1 MPIKKYANARPTGR
15 DNTSDYSVSTN
26 SDYSVN
32 SDYSETINNIHNN
45 TSDYSAINSD
55 YTVIQ
60 SSDLIL
66 RTLTK
71 MSPAYKKGKERRQAD
86 PLAWRIDKLIRRLR
100 PMLSADRF
108 LEITREFA
116 TLDTMEKVA
125 LTHKLEEWLKVAHGG
140 KGT

>member
-1 MPIKKYANARPTGR
+1 MPIKKYANARPLGR

-45 TSDYSAINSD
+45 TSDYSVTQAA
-55 YTVIQ
+55 
-60 SSDLIL
+60 DLISH
-66 RTLTK
+66 TLTK

-86 PLAWRIDKLIRRLR
+86 PLGWRIEKLIRRLR

-108 LEITREFA
+108 LEVNKQFA

-125 LTHKLEEWLKVAHGG
+125 LAHKLEEWLKVAHGG

>member
-1 MPIKKYANARPTGR
+1 MPIRKYANARPLGR
-15 DNTSDYSVSTN
+15 DNTSDYSVST
-26 SDYSVN
+26 N

-45 TSDYSAINSD
+45 TSDYSVTQAA
-55 YTVIQ
+55 
-60 SSDLIL
+60 DLIST
-66 RTLTK
+66 TLTR

-86 PLAWRIDKLIRRLR
+86 PLAWRIDKLIRRLS

-108 LEITREFA
+108 LEITKQFA

-125 LTHKLEEWLKVAHGG
+125 LAHKLEEWLKVAHGG

>member
-1 MPIKKYANARPTGR
+1 MPIKRYANARPLGR
-15 DNTSDYSVSTN
+15 DNTSDYSVST
-26 SDYSVN
+26 N

-45 TSDYSAINSD
+45 TSDYSVTQAA
-55 YTVIQ
+55 
-60 SSDLIL
+60 DLISH
-66 RTLTK
+66 TLTK

-86 PLAWRIDKLIRRLR
+86 PLGWRIEKLIRRLR

-108 LEITREFA
+108 LEVTKQFA

-125 LTHKLEEWLKVAHGG
+125 LAHKLEQWLEVAHGG

>member
-1 MPIKKYANARPTGR
+1 MPIRKYANARPLGR
-15 DNTSDYSVSTN
+15 DNTSDYSVST
-26 SDYSVN
+26 N

-45 TSDYSAINSD
+45 TSDYSVTQAA
-55 YTVIQ
+55 
-60 SSDLIL
+60 DLIST
-66 RTLTK
+66 TLTR

-108 LEITREFA
+108 LEITKQFA
-116 TLDTMEKVA
+116 TLDTMERVA
-125 LTHKLEEWLKVAHGG
+125 LAHKLEEWLKVAHGG

>member
-1 MPIKKYANARPTGR
+1 MPIKKYANARPLGR
-15 DNTSDYSVSTN
+15 DNTSDYSVST
-26 SDYSVN
+26 N

-45 TSDYSAINSD
+45 TSDYSVTQAA
-55 YTVIQ
+55 
-60 SSDLIL
+60 DLISH
-66 RTLTK
+66 TLTK

-86 PLAWRIDKLIRRLR
+86 PLGWRIEKLIRRLR

-108 LEITREFA
+108 LEVNKQFA

-125 LTHKLEEWLKVAHGG
+125 LAHKLEEWLKVAHGG

>member
-1 MPIKKYANARPTGR
+1 MPIKKYANARPLGR

-45 TSDYSAINSD
+45 TSDYSVTQAA
-55 YTVIQ
+55 
-60 SSDLIL
+60 DLISH
-66 RTLTK
+66 TLTK

-86 PLAWRIDKLIRRLR
+86 PLGWRIEKLIRRLR

-108 LEITREFA
+108 LEVNKQFA

-125 LTHKLEEWLKVAHGG
+125 LAHKLEQWLEVAHGG

>member
-1 MPIKKYANARPTGR
+1 MPIRRYANARPLGR
-15 DNTSDYSVSTN
+15 DNTSDYSVN
-26 SDYSVN
+26 SV
-32 SDYSETINNIHNN
+32 YSETINNIHNN
-45 TSDYSAINSD
+45 TSDYSAISD
-55 YTVIQ
+55 YSVTQ
-60 SSDLIL
+60 AADLIS

-108 LEITREFA
+108 LEITKQFA

-125 LTHKLEEWLKVAHGG
+125 LAHKLEQWLEVAHGG

>member
-1 MPIKKYANARPTGR
+1 MPIRRYANARPLGR

-45 TSDYSAINSD
+45 TSDYSVTQAA
-55 YTVIQ
+55 
-60 SSDLIL
+60 DLIST
-66 RTLTK
+66 TLTR

-116 TLDTMEKVA
+116 TLDTMERVA
-125 LTHKLEEWLKVAHGG
+125 LAHKLEEWLKVAHGG

>member
-1 MPIKKYANARPTGR
+1 MPIKKYANARPLGR

-32 SDYSETINNIHNN
+32 GDYSETINNIHNN
-45 TSDYSAINSD
+45 TSDYSVNSD
-55 YTVIQ
+55 YSVTQ
-60 SSDLIL
+60 AADLIST
-66 RTLTK
+66 TLTK

-86 PLAWRIDKLIRRLR
+86 PLGWRIEKLIRRLR
-100 PMLSADRF
+100 PMLSSDRF
-108 LEITREFA
+108 LEITKEFA

-125 LTHKLEEWLKVAHGG
+125 LAHKLEEWLKVAHGG

>member
-1 MPIKKYANARPTGR
+1 MPIKRYANARPLGR
-15 DNTSDYSVSTN
+15 DNTSDYSVST
-26 SDYSVN
+26 N

-45 TSDYSAINSD
+45 TSDYSVTQAA
-55 YTVIQ
+55 
-60 SSDLIL
+60 DLIST
-66 RTLTK
+66 TLTK

-86 PLAWRIDKLIRRLR
+86 PLGWRIDKLIRRLR

-108 LEITREFA
+108 LEVNKQFA

-125 LTHKLEEWLKVAHGG
+125 LAHKLEEWLKVAHGG

>member
-1 MPIKKYANARPTGR
+1 MPIKRYANARPLGR
-15 DNTSDYSVSTN
+15 DNTSDYSVST
-26 SDYSVN
+26 N

-45 TSDYSAINSD
+45 TSDYSVTQAA
-55 YTVIQ
+55 
-60 SSDLIL
+60 DLIS

-86 PLAWRIDKLIRRLR
+86 PLGWRIDKLIRRLR

-108 LEITREFA
+108 LEVNKQFA

-125 LTHKLEEWLKVAHGG
+125 LAHKLEEWLKVAHGG

>member
-1 MPIKKYANARPTGR
+1 MPIKKYANARPLGR
-15 DNTSDYSVSTN
+15 DNTSDYSVST
-26 SDYSVN
+26 N

-45 TSDYSAINSD
+45 TSDYSVTQAA
-55 YTVIQ
+55 
-60 SSDLIL
+60 DLIST
-66 RTLTK
+66 TLTR

-108 LEITREFA
+108 LEITKQFA
-116 TLDTMEKVA
+116 TLDTMERVA
-125 LTHKLEEWLKVAHGG
+125 LAHKLEQWLEVAHGG

>member
-1 MPIKKYANARPTGR
+1 MPIKPYANARPLGR

-32 SDYSETINNIHNN
+32 SAYSETINNIHNN
-45 TSDYSAINSD
+45 TSDYSVTQAA
-55 YTVIQ
+55 
-60 SSDLIL
+60 DLISH
-66 RTLTK
+66 TLTK

-86 PLAWRIDKLIRRLR
+86 PLGWRIEKLIRRLR

-108 LEITREFA
+108 LEINKQFA

-125 LTHKLEEWLKVAHGG
+125 LAHKLEEWLKVAHGG

>member
-1 MPIKKYANARPTGR
+1 MPIKKYANARPLGR
-15 DNTSDYSVSTN
+15 DNTSDYSVST
-26 SDYSVN
+26 N

-45 TSDYSAINSD
+45 TSDYSVTQAA
-55 YTVIQ
+55 
-60 SSDLIL
+60 DLIST
-66 RTLTK
+66 TLTR

-108 LEITREFA
+108 LEITKQFA
-116 TLDTMEKVA
+116 TIDTMEKVA
-125 LTHKLEEWLKVAHGG
+125 LAHKLEEWLKVAHWG

>member
-1 MPIKKYANARPTGR
+1 MPIRKYANARPLGR
-15 DNTSDYSVSTN
+15 DNTSDYSVST
-26 SDYSVN
+26 N

-45 TSDYSAINSD
+45 TSDYSVNSD
-55 YTVIQ
+55 YSVTQ
-60 SSDLIL
+60 AADLIST
-66 RTLTK
+66 TLTR

-108 LEITREFA
+108 LEITKQFA
-116 TLDTMEKVA
+116 TLDTMERVA
-125 LTHKLEEWLKVAHGG
+125 LAHKLEQWLEVAHGG

>member
-1 MPIKKYANARPTGR
+1 MPIKKYANARPLGR
-15 DNTSDYSVSTN
+15 DNTSDYSVST
-26 SDYSVN
+26 N

-45 TSDYSAINSD
+45 TSDYSVTQAA
-55 YTVIQ
+55 
-60 SSDLIL
+60 DLIST
-66 RTLTK
+66 TLTR

-108 LEITREFA
+108 IEVNKQFA
-116 TLDTMEKVA
+116 TLDTMERVA
-125 LTHKLEEWLKVAHGG
+125 LAHKLEQWLKVAHGG